1 MANSRTENL
10 ENKYD
15 PIEANTSDFVLCF
28 YSGLPSLAFLYFWLL
43 LHSNCFGQLLLVLL
57 FGQLRKN
64 KVVKWGS
71 QTKPDKR
78 ETTLLAKLTRCMYFY
93 LDMGPLLFK
102 LSLTPVPEHKKSQN
116 RLVKTAKLSPALF
129 LLCLELCTCFP
140 LVIKEMRT
148 EGPWWMEAP
157 LPQGGSTTAT
167 GISPTFAD
175 NQDFK
180 MSLCYNC

>member
-43 LHSNCFGQLLLVLL
+43 LHSNCFGELFLVLL

-71 QTKPDKR
+71 QTNTDTW
-78 ETTLLAKLTRCMYFY
+78 EIILLANCNKVF
-93 LDMGPLLFK
+93 
-102 LSLTPVPEHKKSQN
+102 V
-116 RLVKTAKLSPALF
+116 F
-129 LLCLELCTCFP
+129 LLRLGAIT
-140 LVIKEMRT
+140 V
-148 EGPWWMEAP
+148 
-157 LPQGGSTTAT
+157 
-167 GISPTFAD
+167 
-175 NQDFK
+175 
-180 MSLCYNC
+180 

>member
-43 LHSNCFGQLLLVLL
+43 LHSNCFGELLLVLL

-71 QTKPDKR
+71 QSNPDTR
-78 ETTLLAKLTRCMYFY
+78 ETTLLAKCNKVCVFLLRHGAITVKTLTYTCPRAQKEPEQIGKNGKAEPCTFSSLLGALHLFPSCDQTDENRGTVMDGGTSATRKEQNSHRYFSNSCRWPRF
-93 LDMGPLLFK
+93 LNEPLL
-102 LSLTPVPEHKKSQN
+102 
-116 RLVKTAKLSPALF
+116 
-129 LLCLELCTCFP
+129 
-140 LVIKEMRT
+140 
-148 EGPWWMEAP
+148 
-157 LPQGGSTTAT
+157 
-167 GISPTFAD
+167 
-175 NQDFK
+175 
-180 MSLCYNC
+180 